1 MPVSTPTIISPS
13 TFLHIFSH
21 HNHCCGGDV
30 CDDQEDPGP
39 KFQGEDSSFRLS
51 AMKGDHLIQLEEPST
66 IFFVPTCGSLG
77 FTISDFVGRILPFF
91 FPRPLSP
98 TRWCSSSPPPPS
110 SSAPPYPPPTYTTS
124 PTSASTLY
132 PASTS
137 ASTFHT

>member
-1 MPVSTPTIISPS
+1 MSAMTI
-13 TFLHIFSH
+13 
-21 HNHCCGGDV
+21 
-30 CDDQEDPGP
+30 CDDQEDPWVP

-98 TRWCSSSPPPPS
+98 TRWCSSS
-110 SSAPPYPPPTYTTS
+110 APPTIIFCTALSTTY
-124 PTSASTLY
+124 LY
-132 PASTS
+132 NVANFGFYSLPS
-137 ASTFHT
+137 FNFCFYFPHLIRL